1 MVLGS
6 ASNLAFK
13 LHQISIYNKEDVK
26 HDLLPSIPSYAPACG
41 VNFGKEK
48 NIVSLFPRL

>member
-6 ASNLAFK
+6 VSNNVFK
-13 LHQISIYNKEDVK
+13 LHQTSIYNKEDVK
-26 HDLLPSIPSYAPACG
+26 HDLLPSTASYAPACG

-48 NIVSLFPRL
+48 NIVFLLPRL